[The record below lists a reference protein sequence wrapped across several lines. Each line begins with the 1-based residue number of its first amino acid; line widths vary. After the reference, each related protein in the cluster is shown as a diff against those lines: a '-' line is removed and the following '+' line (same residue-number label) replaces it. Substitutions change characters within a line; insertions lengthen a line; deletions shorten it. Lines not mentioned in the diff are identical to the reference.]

1 MPGNRTIYETAM
13 KKADSLAWDRK
24 FKEAVNEYRRAIEE
38 FPNDVAARTSLA
50 STLRK
55 LGALNDAIAEYS
67 IAIKLA
73 PDNLR
78 LLNMLAEVQQ
88 QAGNREAAAQTYSR
102 IALLQQREQNLQAAV
117 KSFQTAIQL
126 DPKNVDAHVGL
137 SIYYESQRQTDAA
150 VNELLTVGRLLALQ
164 AKGFEAAEYVERAL
178 KLSPNNP
185 EAKDLLQRIRDGR
198 VRQSPPQNQPAP
210 AMPQP
215 TNLKPT
221 GSEPGSGRKIDFQSI
236 ISGNQSGQSIS
247 LTSVALPQMPGGV
260 AIPGMKRK
268 PQPIGVA
275 VQNFTQSPEALMQA
289 AQQAEIAG
297 QHYIAIAFHE
307 AILQQVPDN
316 TLSAMA
322 LGGLYRRV
330 EQPEQAVRYYYTA
343 MASPRL
349 KRSAMAGLGLALR
362 EAGKLDETVPVLE
375 EVANQ
380 LDLPT
385 LTKEEA
391 GEAWATARALAEC
404 YLARGET
411 NKTTNVSRIFLE
423 HCTAHGWNGLADQIR
438 RWGLALSGYDNGA
451 WWADVQTL
459 PAPERLPAIDAM
471 IRSYELTEAKLWRG
485 AEEICLN
492 HISRN
497 PDFLPVHVRQGEIY
511 QRQQRNEAALAK
523 YSNVIDVYAVR
534 GDTTPTI
541 AMYKRVLELTPD
553 NITMRARLAKLLFDN
568 RRFEESAQESLAV
581 AASYARMGQ
590 VERAM
595 DEYRR
600 IINLFPHNSVAYLA
614 YGQTLNRL
622 GRGAEALQ
630 AYNQALTLD
639 PNNAIAATMVVI
651 GYAIQNEWANIQ
663 PLFPQVSNAV
673 RTDPATA
680 QKILKEF
687 VDAAD
692 FYPDNPNLEYCLGAV
707 LVDMNRN
714 AEAIPHFEQAS
725 KGNNSERTLLSQR
738 VLGRCYLDQGQV
750 DQAII
755 QLRSVAQKTHGT
767 GVLQMLADAYAQND
781 DLNESLNALVELR
794 DISPNDENVRKHLA
808 ETYFKLG
815 QLNQALAEYESVV
828 DMYIQNNQPD
838 QAITTL
844 QHMVQIAPS
853 NLNVRTRLADLYSQQ
868 KQSDKALEVLG
879 ELADLQQRQNLTRE
893 AAGTLRTMIS
903 IVRNLDSKRA
913 LVLRQQI
920 VKLMPRDVEARKDL
934 VQAYIRIG
942 NPTQAL
948 AEAAGFAKH
957 LLVQRHMDDAIVM
970 LRMAL
975 QVDPWNISAL
985 EQLAYAQIESGKLS
999 EARDTLQRLS
1009 GLAPNNLAAAA
1020 LKAKLENRRGNE
1032 STDKP
1037 IQ

>member
-1 MPGNRTIYETAM
+1 MPGNRSIYETAM

-24 FKEAVNEYRRAIEE
+24 FKEAITEYRRALEE

-50 STLRK
+50 ATLRK
-55 LGALNDAIAEYS
+55 LGALNEAVIEY
-67 IAIKLA
+67 ANAVKLA
-73 PDNLR
+73 PENLR
-78 LLNMLAEVQQ
+78 LLNLLAEVQQ
-88 QAGNREAAAQTYSR
+88 QAGNREASAQTYSR
-102 IALLQQREQNLQAAV
+102 IALLQQREQNPQAAV
-117 KSFQTAIQL
+117 KSFQAAIQL
-126 DPKNVDAHVGL
+126 DPKNIDAHVGL
-137 SIYYESQRQTDAA
+137 SIYYESQHRTDAA

-164 AKGFEAAEYVERAL
+164 AKGFEAAEYVERAI

-185 EAKDLLQRIRDGR
+185 EAKELLQRIRAGR
-198 VRQSPPQNQPAP
+198 VRQSASQNPPA
-210 AMPQP
+210 ATPQ
-215 TNLKPT
+215 T
-221 GSEPGSGRKIDFQSI
+221 GLPSAGGEHGGGRKIDFQSLI
-236 ISGNQSGQSIS
+236 GGNQAGTAPGIGLS
-247 LTSVALPQMPGGV
+247 SVPLPQMPGGV
-260 AIPGMKRK
+260 AIPGAKRK
-268 PQPIGVA
+268 PQPLGVA
-275 VQNFTQSPEALMQA
+275 IQNFAQPPEALMQA
-289 AQQAEIAG
+289 AQQAENEG
-297 QHYIAIAFHE
+297 QPYIAISLHE
-307 AILQQVPDN
+307 AILHQVPDN
-316 TLSAMA
+316 TSSAMA

-330 EQPEQAVRYYYTA
+330 EQPEQAVRYYQ
-343 MASPRL
+343 MAAAAPRL
-349 KRSAMAGLGLALR
+349 KRRAMTGLGVALR
-362 EAGKLDETVPVLE
+362 EAGRLDEALPVLE

-380 LDLPT
+380 LDLPA
-385 LTKEEA
+385 LSREEA
-391 GEAWATARALAEC
+391 SEAWTAARALAEC

-411 NKTTNVSRIFLE
+411 AKTTNLSRIFIE
-423 HCTAHGWNGLADQIR
+423 HGGAQGWNDIANEVR
-438 RWGLALSGYDNGA
+438 RWGLVLNGYDNGA
-451 WWADVQTL
+451 WWEDVPVL
-459 PAPERLPAIDAM
+459 PSSERLAAIDAM
-471 IRSYELTEAKLWRG
+471 IRSYELIEAKLWRG
-485 AEEICLN
+485 AEEICLST
-492 HISRN
+492 ISRN
-497 PDFLPVHVRQGEIY
+497 PDFLPVHIRQGEIY
-511 QRQQRNEAALAK
+511 RRQQRNEAALAK

-534 GDTTPTI
+534 GETIPTI

-581 AASYARMGQ
+581 AASYTRVGQ

-600 IINLFPHNSVAYLA
+600 IINLFPQNSAAYLA

-622 GRGAEALQ
+622 GRGVEALQ
-630 AYNQALTLD
+630 AYNQALALD
-639 PNNAIAATMVVI
+639 PHNVLAATMVVI
-651 GYAIQNEWANIQ
+651 GYALQNEWANIQ

-673 RTDPATA
+673 RNDPAMA
-680 QKILKEF
+680 QKILKEV

-692 FYPDNPNLEYCLGAV
+692 FYPDNPNLEYCLGAI

-714 AEAIPHFEQAS
+714 EEAIPHFEQAS
-725 KGNNSERTLLSQR
+725 KGNNAERTVLSQR
-738 VLGRCYLDQGQV
+738 ALGRCYLDQGQV
-750 DQAII
+750 DRAIA
-755 QLRSVAQKTHGT
+755 QLRSVAHKTRGT

-781 DLNESLNALVELR
+781 DLNESLNALLELR
-794 DISPNDENVRKHLA
+794 AISPNDENLRQHLA

-815 QLNQALAEYESVV
+815 QLNQALSEYESVV
-828 DMYIQNNQPD
+828 TMYIASNRLD
-838 QAITTL
+838 QAIATL
-844 QHMVQIAPS
+844 QHMVEIAPS
-853 NLNVRTRLADLYSQQ
+853 NLTVRTRLADLYSQQ

-934 VQAYIRIG
+934 IQAYIRIG

-957 LLVQRHMDDAIVM
+957 LLVQRNMDDAIVM

-985 EQLAYAQIESGKLS
+985 EQLAYAQLESGKLN
-999 EARDTLQRLS
+999 EARDTLARLS

-1037 IQ
+1037 TQ